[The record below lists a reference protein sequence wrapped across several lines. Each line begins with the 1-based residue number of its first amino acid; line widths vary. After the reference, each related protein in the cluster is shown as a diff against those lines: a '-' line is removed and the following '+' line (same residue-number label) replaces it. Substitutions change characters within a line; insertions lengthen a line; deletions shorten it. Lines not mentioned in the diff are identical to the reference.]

1 MRTKGNL
8 EAKVTPETDEFY
20 HKSYPAEISSDAP
33 IEMFIL
39 DGAYNITEV
48 FPTLKKSDGKTISWQ
63 DYSERHGKK
72 SEKNARSQYGRTS
85 KISYASGEITTP
97 AKRKQLVAPNGKPS
111 NLNQEQ
117 YDLVRTPAF
126 KNWFGDW
133 QNDPKNASK
142 VVDENG
148 EPMVVYHGSAAP
160 DIEVFERG
168 KSVRRSSGLK
178 EMGVYFSTNPE
189 LAKIYS
195 EIPRSKDYNIKIK
208 EEIQKLEEQRKQV
221 RYLRDYE
228 AINKR
233 IELLEKGRVYPV
245 FLNIRDMFT
254 FDAKFDSDIE
264 AWDNLKVKASY
275 KTAKGRDAMEFLS
288 PKISEERG
296 LARFG
301 VKPVDGIKAENTVEA
316 SYSYRKNGTYVTPQI
331 TEKVKN
337 TKDYKDFVNKYG
349 GDAFLLFDGRS
360 WSRTSATRIR
370 TFESLQRWCSRRR
383 DSKRTRRYRI

>member
-1 MRTKGNL
+1 
-8 EAKVTPETDEFY
+8 
-20 HKSYPAEISSDAP
+20 
-33 IEMFIL
+33 
-39 DGAYNITEV
+39 
-48 FPTLKKSDGKTISWQ
+48 
-63 DYSERHGKK
+63 
-72 SEKNARSQYGRTS
+72 
-85 KISYASGEITTP
+85 
-97 AKRKQLVAPNGKPS
+97 
-111 NLNQEQ
+111 
-117 YDLVRTPAF
+117 
-126 KNWFGDW
+126 NWFGDW

-168 KSVRRSSGLK
+168 KSVRRSSSLK

-208 EEIQKLEEQRKQV
+208 EEIQKLEEQKNYV
-221 RYLRDYE
+221 RNNRDYE

-245 FLNIRDMFT
+245 FLNIRDMLT

-288 PKISEERG
+288 PQVSKERG
-296 LARFG
+296 LERFG
-301 VKPVDGIKAENTVEA
+301 VKPVDGIKAKNTVEA
-316 SYSYRKNGTYVTPQI
+316 SYSYRKGGYNVTPQI

-337 TKDYKDFVNKYG
+337 TQDYKDFVKKYG
-349 GDAFLLFDGRS
+349 GDAFLLFDGQPQNIKLADGSNKTFDPQEPSIRKQMVAPNGKPS
-360 WSRTSATRIR
+360 NLNQEQYELVRTPEFKNWFGDWQNDPKNA
-370 TFESLQRWCSRRR
+370 
-383 DSKRTRRYRI
+383 SKVVDENGEPMVVYHGTIADFNIFSKEVLGTKEIMSPDQAREGFFFTNDKKYAEQYAIPGSMQ